1 VSSHTC
7 CMTIHGARP
16 AACLD
21 MPTKSLAVADEVIE

>member
-1 VSSHTC
+1 
-7 CMTIHGARP
+7 MTIHGARP